1 MARKTS
7 PAAAHA
13 RTATG
18 RELAQLA
25 DSAAAEDVLLA
36 LVENPA
42 MEEAHVERLLAR
54 PELSR
59 AVIERIAARREWMAQ
74 PALRRAV
81 CFHPHVPRLAGLR
94 LLRQLYLFDLA
105 ELALRVAAPA
115 ELKRLAEE
123 LLLGRAAQ
131 LSLGQKISL
140 ARRGPGRLAA
150 ELLAEGLQQV
160 VAPALENPRV
170 TEAHLMR
177 LLARDDAPPGVVAA
191 IARHPKWSAR
201 SGVRVALVRHPQ
213 TPLARVLAFLPEIGL
228 ADLRDLCALAHLP
241 KNLRG
246 YLEHEIARRSR
257 ARRL

>member
-1 MARKTS
+1 MARETS
-7 PAAAHA
+7 PAAERA
-13 RTATG
+13 RAVTG
-18 RELAQLA
+18 SELARLA
-25 DSAAAEDVLLA
+25 ESAVAEDVLLA

-42 MEEAHVERLLAR
+42 LEETHVERLLAR
-54 PELSR
+54 AELSA
-59 AVIERIAARREWMAQ
+59 AVIDRIAARRDWMAQ

-94 LLRQLYLFDLA
+94 LLRQLYLFDLVA
-105 ELALRVAAPA
+105 LALRVATPA
-115 ELKRLAEE
+115 ELKRQAEE

-131 LSLGQKISL
+131 LPLGQKIAL

-150 ELLAEGLQQV
+150 ELLAEGVRQV
-160 VAPALENPRV
+160 VAPALENPRL
-170 TEAHLMR
+170 TEGHLLR

-201 SGVRVALVRHPQ
+201 PGVRVALVRHPQ

-228 ADLRDLCALAHLP
+228 GDLRDLCALANLP

-257 ARRL
+257 RRRI